1 MTGTFYI
8 ESLWTIQLVTNPQ
21 RVVNVKK
28 KPSPI
33 QYTYQKYPYKEFPPP
48 RKKANKLYISLGFIA
63 FAYSLFALSAFL
75 QQFSSVL
82 HKDPELHLR
91 SRFFI

>member
-8 ESLWTIQLVTNPQ
+8 DSLWTIQLVTNPQ

-28 KPSPI
+28 KPHPFNILTKNII
-33 QYTYQKYPYKEFPPP
+33 QGISP

>member
-8 ESLWTIQLVTNPQ
+8 DSLWTIQLVTNPQ

-28 KPSPI
+28 NPHPFNILTKNII
-33 QYTYQKYPYKEFPPP
+33 QGISP

-91 SRFFI
+91 SRFFYLI

>member
-8 ESLWTIQLVTNPQ
+8 DSLWTIQLVTNPQ

-28 KPSPI
+28 KPLTHSIYLPKI
-33 QYTYQKYPYKEFPPP
+33 SYKEFPPE
-48 RKKANKLYISLGFIA
+48 KKQINYISLGFIA